1 MSIVASQVENNWLSE
16 SFLNQQITSILSFYA
31 RFGIQTGQGFN
42 QSLNTH
48 GTSENPTHYHLVSSC
63 RLVVNFCRGAVLSDD
78 RVEKDKNLAIAK
90 HGLAFI
96 EHHHCWQDGQ
106 GYHWELHHG
115 EVIDRDQYCY
125 GYAFLMLTYANA
137 YQAGIKS
144 ALPALKSV
152 HQLMQQIFWQE
163 EFGLFADQVHSESGQ
178 LSSYRGQNANM
189 HACEALIAAFE
200 ATQDDQ
206 FLQQAL
212 RIANTIV
219 NQQTASTHGLLWE
232 HYNAGWQV
240 DWTYNR
246 HDPQNLYKPWGYQ
259 TGHFT
264 EWAKLLLILH
274 DYKPAAWMLDK
285 AKFLVDTAWQRGW
298 DESRGG
304 LYYGFDPQGLVCDD
318 NKYFW
323 VQAET
328 LPALAML
335 SKHYPDGPYL
345 DYLQRLGAYCESH
358 FIEPTSRVWRRVLN
372 ADNQPKDQW
381 VALPGAKCD
390 YHSIGACYDLLRGN
404 SGH

>member
-1 MSIVASQVENNWLSE
+1 MITASSQVKDSWLSNA
-16 SFLNQQITSILSFYA
+16 FLEQQIQSILAFYVRHGLQPDQSF
-31 RFGIQTGQGFN
+31 N
-42 QSLNTH
+42 HSLNIDGGH
-48 GTSENPTHYHLVSSC
+48 KDPTHYHLVSSC
-63 RLVVNFCRGAVLSDD
+63 RLVVNFCRGALLSDN
-78 RVEKDKNLAIAK
+78 RVQKAK
-90 HGLAFI
+90 HLATVQHGLDFI
-96 EHHHCWQDGQ
+96 EQNHTWKNAQ
-106 GYHWELHHG
+106 GFHWELKNG
-115 EVIDRDQYCY
+115 EVTDCDQYCY

-137 YQAGIKS
+137 YQAGITS
-144 ALPALKSV
+144 ALPALKSI
-152 HQLMQQIFWQE
+152 HQLMQQVFWQE
-163 EFGLFADQVHSESGQ
+163 DFGLFADQVHSESGK

-200 ATQDDQ
+200 ATQDDL

-219 NQQTASTHGLLWE
+219 NQQTASTNGLLWE
-232 HYNAGWQV
+232 HYNEDWQV
-240 DWTYNR
+240 DWTYNQ

-274 DYKPAAWMLDK
+274 GYKPQIWMLDK

-298 DESRGG
+298 DKTRGG
-304 LYYGFDPQGLVCDD
+304 LYYGFDPQGSVCDD

-335 SKHYPDGPYL
+335 SKHYPEGPYL
-345 DYLQRLGAYCESH
+345 NYLKLLGDYCESH
-358 FIEPTSRVWRRVLN
+358 FIEPSSRVWWRVLN

-381 VALPGAKCD
+381 IALPGAKCD
-390 YHSIGACYDLLRGN
+390 YHSIGACYDLLRCN
-404 SGH
+404 NGH